1 MERPQREDR
10 IFRALADPTR
20 RRILDL
26 LKRRELTT
34 GQLCEALAPL
44 DRCTTMLHL
53 SVLARSDL
61 VIVRR
66 EGRFRWNSLNS
77 APIQMI
83 YDRWVSRYAA
93 PSLRLLTRLK
103 RDVEES
109 IPRAPT
115 SRFGET
121 PSSLRPGRI
130 SSAG

>member
-1 MERPQREDR
+1 MARPRHEDR

-34 GQLCEALAPL
+34 GQLCEELAPL

-53 SVLARSDL
+53 SVLARADL

-77 APIQMI
+77 APIQMV

-93 PSLRLLTRLK
+93 PSLRLLTQLK
-103 RDVEES
+103 RDVEGS
-109 IPRAPT
+109 APRPPAGRI
-115 SRFGET
+115 SGT
-121 PSSLRPGRI
+121 PSSTRPGPI
-130 SSAG
+130 PSTD

>member
-1 MERPQREDR
+1 MERTTKEDR

-26 LKRRELTT
+26 LKRAESTT
-34 GQLCEALAPL
+34 GQLCDELAPL

-53 SVLARSDL
+53 SVLVGADL

-77 APIQMI
+77 APIQTV

-93 PSLRLLTRLK
+93 PSLELLTRLK
-103 RDVEES
+103 RNLEASPHRPAMHRDVRTAGLVGS
-109 IPRAPT
+109 APDAST
-115 SRFGET
+115 G
-121 PSSLRPGRI
+121 
-130 SSAG
+130 

>member
-1 MERPQREDR
+1 MERPRREDR

-26 LKRRELTT
+26 LKRQELTT
-34 GQLCEALAPL
+34 GQLCDELAPL

-53 SVLARSDL
+53 SVLARADL

-77 APIQMI
+77 APIQMV

-109 IPRAPT
+109 APRPPANRIRGMP
-115 SRFGET
+115 R
-121 PSSLRPGRI
+121 SLPPGPI
-130 SSAG
+130 SSID

>member
-1 MERPQREDR
+1 MARPPNEDR

-34 GQLCEALAPL
+34 GQLCEELAPL

-53 SVLARSDL
+53 SVLARADL

-77 APIQMI
+77 APIQMV

-93 PSLRLLTRLK
+93 PSLRLLTQLK
-103 RDVEES
+103 RDVEQS
-109 IPRAPT
+109 APRAST
-115 SRFGET
+115 SRMGAT
-121 PSSLRPGRI
+121 PSSHQWSQI
-130 SSAG
+130 SSAD